1 MTDCLDCIYRGKV
14 ELGKVYCMKWG
25 WEVEPTFDPQG
36 RVIGF
41 TEADECDFYKRRK
54 EE

>member
-1 MTDCLDCIYRGKV
+1 MKDCLDCIYRGKV
-14 ELGKVYCMKWG
+14 ELGKVYCTKWG

-41 TEADECDFYKRRK
+41 TEADECDFYRRRK